1 MPRRTPENAQT
12 GTRLARPLSSFTPE
26 QRRLLLAL
34 IEAGTPTP
42 PPGPSGRNPRQND
55 DAARPT
61 NGAHTAAETVMGTA
75 MSPNGAR
82 GHDVIGTAMSGNEPR
97 STASDPYV
105 RDRGERDV

>member
-42 PPGPSGRNPRQND
+42 PPAPPGETR
-55 DAARPT
+55 ARPT
-61 NGAHTAAETVMGTA
+61 
-75 MSPNGAR
+75 AR
-82 GHDVIGTAMSGNEPR
+82 HGPRSRAQPQPRRDGNRNEP
-97 STASDPYV
+97 
-105 RDRGERDV
+105 E